1 MRELAVSL
9 AQTTSRCGGKKC
21 PDGETARHRHSGGY
35 TFLEILFT
43 SALVCILAGISV
55 PSIVTVVDRSRGAGA
70 ARYLATRIALARARA
85 VARSATVALHFHE
98 DDRGVSFT
106 MVEDGNGD
114 GVRTRDID
122 QRIDRV
128 IEERILLSDLFPGA
142 AIGVAAGSPATDAVA
157 LSGTTI
163 LSFTPEGTATS
174 GSVYVT
180 GRDGTQWVVR
190 VLGVTARARVLR
202 YEPATKAWVN
212 AD

>member
-1 MRELAVSL
+1 MIGQRRVRSV
-9 AQTTSRCGGKKC
+9 RC
-21 PDGETARHRHSGGY
+21 SGGY

-55 PSIVTVVDRSRGAGA
+55 PSIATVVDRSRGAGA

-85 VARSATVALHFHE
+85 VARSATVALHFQE
-98 DDRGVSFT
+98 DGRGVSFA

-122 QRIDRV
+122 QHIDRV
-128 IEERILLSDLFPGA
+128 IEDRVLLSDLFPGA

-163 LSFTPEGTATS
+163 LSFTAEGTATS
-174 GSVYVT
+174 GSVYIA
-180 GRDGTQWVVR
+180 GREGTQWVVR
-190 VLGVTARARVLR
+190 VLGVTGRTRVLR
-202 YEPATKAWVN
+202 YEPVTKAWVN

>member
-1 MRELAVSL
+1 MIGHRRVHSV
-9 AQTTSRCGGKKC
+9 R
-21 PDGETARHRHSGGY
+21 DGGGY

-43 SALVCILAGISV
+43 SALVCLLAGISV

-98 DDRGVSFT
+98 GDRGVSFA
-106 MVEDGNGD
+106 MIEDGNGD

-128 IEERILLSDLFPGA
+128 IEDRVLLSDLFPGA

-174 GSVYVT
+174 GSVYVV

-202 YEPATKAWVN
+202 YERTTKAWVN